1 MAARSKAQRSASAK
15 KGWQTRKKG
24 GAKGSRPSK
33 ADILWGTK
41 KNGTRNPVKKAKN
54 RVKLANSRRAVN
66 NPVRTVNPRYTKTER
81 QSLEYHKSQA
91 AFYHAAANVHKAV
104 MPADKLQ
111 KDAFGRT
118 SIDNLEVDHLSKME
132 RIHDSAAQRAYT
144 AKYKGGVLHSVAP
157 GKGAYK
163 VKDPKT
169 KNRHMVATTRK

>member
-1 MAARSKAQRSASAK
+1 MVARSKSQRSASAK

-24 GAKGSRPSK
+24 GAKTALLG
-33 ADILWGTK
+33 AK
-41 KNGTRNPVKKAKN
+41 KNGTRNPVKKAGA
-54 RVKLANSRRAVN
+54 RIKLANSRRAVN
-66 NPVRTVNPRYTKTER
+66 NPVRSVNPRYTKTER
-81 QSLEYHKSQA
+81 QSLEHHKSQA

-111 KDAFGRT
+111 KDIFGRT
-118 SIDNLEVDHLSKME
+118 SIDNLEIDHLSKME